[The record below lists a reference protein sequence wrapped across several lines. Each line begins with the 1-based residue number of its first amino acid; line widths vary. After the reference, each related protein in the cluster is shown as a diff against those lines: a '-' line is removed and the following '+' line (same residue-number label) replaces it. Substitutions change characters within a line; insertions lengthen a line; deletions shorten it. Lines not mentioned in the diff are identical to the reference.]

1 MAGTGIQNP
10 FTSPSVCRTGV
21 NSTRLKPVAI
31 DWMLTRGAL
40 AARDPGI
47 HDSIVASDHFPLS
60 LELSLR

>member
-21 NSTRLKPVAI
+21 NSTRGKPVAI